1 MGRYRQEYEAAC
13 KTDPKSDRPT
23 TSRRLIEC
31 LVKHEKVIMNTP
43 IDSSTLAGKIAVM
56 TAAKEGKKIQSR
68 PGMHGPHVQWFDCE
82 PDWNWIYFD
91 YRVTPVSDP
100 PVYRPWRHEEVPVG
114 KIVKEAD
121 PSRLVVRMI
130 DAAEY
135 GDIHLGG

>member
-1 MGRYRQEYEAAC
+1 MNLL
-13 KTDPKSDRPT
+13 K
-23 TSRRLIEC
+23 
-31 LVKHEKVIMNTP
+31 VKP
-43 IDSSTLAGKIAVM
+43 LD
-56 TAAKEGKKIQSR
+56 
-68 PGMHGPHVQWFDCE
+68 MHGPHVQWFDCE

-135 GDIHLGG
+135 GDIHLGGLSCLLSSEVVLTRYTMLDGSPCGVREG